1 MKAEAA
7 GPVLQGRVVIRSTR
21 SCKPNLLE
29 LVEGWK
35 VREVTERGISVQ

>member
-7 GPVLQGRVVIRSTR
+7 GPVVQGRVLLKITR
-21 SCKPNLLE
+21 SCKPNFLG

-35 VREVTERGISVQ
+35 VREDTERGISVQ